1 MKYMTKHP
9 RGYLRKVMVVE
20 SKDEDETKDLENISS
35 SLDKELA
42 PYR

>member
-1 MKYMTKHP
+1 
-9 RGYLRKVMVVE
+9 MVVE
-20 SKDEDETKDLENISS
+20 SKDKDKAKDLENISS